1 MPRATNSHA
10 VESATANR
18 RVVAISVPSAA
29 SSTGRRPISSER
41 RPASRSEAST
51 PKAYVA

>member
-10 VESATANR
+10 VESASANST
-18 RVVAISVPSAA
+18 VVAISVPSAA

-41 RPASRSEAST
+41 RPASSSAAST
-51 PKAYVA
+51 PNAYVA